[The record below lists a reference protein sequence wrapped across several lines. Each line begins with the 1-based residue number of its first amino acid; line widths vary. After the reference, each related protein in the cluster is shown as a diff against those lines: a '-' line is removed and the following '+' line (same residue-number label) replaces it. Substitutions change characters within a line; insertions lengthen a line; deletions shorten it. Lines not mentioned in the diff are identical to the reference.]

1 MNTITVYNLSFFQPS
16 LMVWILLQNFGVK
29 RLLTYLGNGCPRE
42 SNTGVFFL
50 SAGDSAVI

>member
-1 MNTITVYNLSFFQPS
+1 MNTITVYNLSFFQYS

-29 RLLTYLGNGCPRE
+29 RLLTYLGNGCPGE
-42 SNTGVFFL
+42 SNTGGFFL